1 VSLPFGLPPWM
12 LWTAAGLAGCAVL
25 ALAGSAWRSRRRHTA
40 FPTIK
45 FQPLANPVAANST
58 PAGRPAR
65 ALAFAAP
72 APLAAGAPLDGP
84 DQRADFRR
92 PGNPVLV
99 LVADSDQQRNPWN
112 AWVVDRSRRGLRLA
126 VERPLVVGKVY
137 TVRPAQAAPA
147 TPWTA
152 LEIRHCSEIDD
163 HWEAGCRFLQPP
175 PVAVLML
182 YG

>member
-1 VSLPFGLPPWM
+1 M
-12 LWTAAGLAGCAVL
+12 LWTAAAMVGSAVL
-25 ALAGSAWRSRRRHTA
+25 ALVGGAWRGRRRRVIV
-40 FPTIK
+40 PTIS
-45 FQPLANPVAANST
+45 FAPLANPAIQN
-58 PAGRPAR
+58 PATMGRTAIAP
-65 ALAFAAP
+65 AFAPP

-84 DQRADFRR
+84 DQRVDFRR

-126 VERPLVVGKVY
+126 VERPLVVGSVY
-137 TVRPAQAAPA
+137 TVRPIQAAPA
-147 TPWTA
+147 TPWIA
-152 LEIRHCSEIDD
+152 LEVRHCSEIDG

-175 PVAVLML
+175 PVAVLLL